1 LNLTDK
7 ANRIPKIEL
16 EGIPEIL
23 TKENMTT
30 TDLVQPQISAE
41 PELLVTPVAKKKA
54 PLSKRSNAKLL
65 EDTEVQEVMK

>member
-1 LNLTDK
+1 
-7 ANRIPKIEL
+7 
-16 EGIPEIL
+16 
-23 TKENMTT
+23 MTT